1 MEFEGNIGGAD
12 GVKDRIHA
20 KKWYVYNSEKQYLVN
35 DGYFDEGND
44 KERKK
49 VIWEAV
55 NDHVVEEGVK
65 HEELGLQG
73 FDFVLF
79 NEERE
84 VHTSIDN
91 NY

>member
-1 MEFEGNIGGAD
+1 M
-12 GVKDRIHA
+12 
-20 KKWYVYNSEKQYLVN
+20 VN

-49 VIWEAV
+49 VIWESV

-73 FDFVLF
+73 LDF
-79 NEERE
+79 
-84 VHTSIDN
+84 
-91 NY
+91 